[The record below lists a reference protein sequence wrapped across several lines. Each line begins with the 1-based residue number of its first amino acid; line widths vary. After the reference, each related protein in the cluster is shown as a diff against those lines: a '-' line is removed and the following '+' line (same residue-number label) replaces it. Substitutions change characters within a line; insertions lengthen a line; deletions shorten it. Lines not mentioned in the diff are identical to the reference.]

1 MTLKEKLKDPK
12 VLMVI
17 GMFALVAANVLRYA
31 FRGAASDQ
39 VPDFVM
45 GIVYGVGIG
54 TLMLSVI
61 RRKRMSR

>member
-1 MTLKEKLKDPK
+1 MTLKEKLKRPD

-17 GMFALVAANVLRYA
+17 GMFALVAANLLRYA
-31 FRGAASDQ
+31 FRGAASDR

-45 GIVYGVGIG
+45 GSIYGVGIG

-61 RRKRMSR
+61 RRTRGSR